1 MVRRDESEIAHIY
14 EKANIIFEI
23 SISNT
28 PWPSGKKLR
37 RTKSAGPSPQPFPKS
52 AVALLFV
59 CHTVSN
65 RLDKLRPKVT
75 LAGLNK

>member
-28 PWPSGKKLR
+28 PWPSGKKVAPNEVSGSL
-37 RTKSAGPSPQPFPKS
+37 APAFPKS